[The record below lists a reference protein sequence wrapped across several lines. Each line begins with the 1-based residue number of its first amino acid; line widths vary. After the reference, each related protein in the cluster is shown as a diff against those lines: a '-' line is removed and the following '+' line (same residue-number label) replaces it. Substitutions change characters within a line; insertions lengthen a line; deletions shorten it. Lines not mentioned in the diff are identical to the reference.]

1 MREEPAQGRTAADL
15 GPITSMSFGEPST
28 RPPLARRE
36 TAESELVDVS
46 DLNRRLEEAMAE
58 VRAAQNRVRLL
69 RAELRLRSSK
79 NVIAAGSLIQ
89 TIGVGALAG
98 VGAGIIFALFHMI
111 MSQIL
116 GNGFLEP
123 LRLIA
128 AIALGPSVLPQ
139 NSPLLDPLFVGLLV
153 HVSLAALYGAVFAVS
168 ARYIRILRRDL
179 ITATTLFGLGIWL
192 VNFYF
197 FSPLFFPWFG
207 HTLDIVQFISHTL
220 FYGMPLGAILLEFSP
235 SGGVMS
241 GNRAQQTRLAGFARR
256 VDDQDARALP
266 AHTPALRS
274 GPGGPWEGTPD
285 DGLEDARRITH
296 PW

>member
-1 MREEPAQGRTAADL
+1 
-15 GPITSMSFGEPST
+15 MSFGEPRSG
-28 RPPLARRE
+28 PPLVRRE
-36 TAESELVDVS
+36 SRELELVDVT

-69 RAELRLRSSK
+69 RAELRLRSAK
-79 NVIAAGSLIQ
+79 NVIAVGGLGQ
-89 TIGVGALAG
+89 TIGVGAIAG
-98 VGAGIIFALFHMI
+98 IGAGLIFALFHMI

-116 GNGFLEP
+116 GTGFLDP

-139 NSPLLDPLFVGLLV
+139 NSPLFLPLIVGLLV
-153 HVSLAALYGAVFAVS
+153 HVSLAALYGAIFAVS

-197 FSPLFFPWFG
+197 FSPLLFPWFG

-220 FYGMPLGAILLEFSP
+220 FYGMPLGAILLEFTP
-235 SGGVMS
+235 SGGLLT
-241 GNRAQQTRLAGFARR
+241 GNRSETSHAGLARR
-256 VDDQDARALP
+256 VDDQGIRALP
-266 AHTPALRS
+266 AHTPALV
-274 GPGGPWEGTPD
+274 GGLSDPWDGTPD
-285 DGLEDARRITH
+285 DELQDSQSITH